1 MKPQFDDQLNMS
13 NHGRALAA
21 GGPCI
26 WEQDD
31 EWAEIREVEV
41 RQGNVVA
48 SSRDRSTMVREDS
61 DPAWWLDVDSTG
73 QFGYGPAEASARAVV
88 HRTDGTTYEYEW
100 PDAVVVDMPLQLEEI
115 QGNVVAGFSKD
126 HTSYLFFALPDEPAQ
141 ARAWLAD
148 LVDEVATAQEVKQ
161 FNDLFRAIRKRRGDR
176 EGVVEAAWMNLAFT
190 HEGLGKLGVDKS
202 QLRLFP
208 EEFREGMR
216 NRKQI
221 IGDVDDNDPDLWPNG
236 LGTRTIHA
244 LMILAADSVEDL
256 NREVLYF
263 VRHAASNGVSL
274 VFQQDGM
281 TRPDAPGYEHFG
293 FRDGISQ
300 PAIRGL
306 ATSSYPQGSDQAV
319 PPQDVIAG
327 GEFVLGYPRQQPS
340 DPADDPLTPRPDWT
354 ENGSY
359 LVFRRLR
366 QDVRGFQDFLSREAA
381 RLGTTVDLLGAKLVG
396 RYRSGAPL
404 VGAGNATQDPGT
416 TKPDV
421 LEKHRINAFG
431 YSTDPDGTQVPR
443 AAHIRKAYPRDQEVT
458 AKELRER
465 PADPPQRHPVRA
477 VVPRR
482 PSARQSLRRRP
493 SVPRRPRSVLRLL
506 PTVDPR
512 PVRAHPTRMGERRR
526 RSRRRRRRGP
536 GRLPSNSKADPC
548 PRDGGRSGAPPR
560 MGGGRP
566 EVSILLAVHQR
577 HETVVGGLARGHRDR
592 SLVGVGGEKL
602 EQPGPSC
609 STAVRSA
616 LDSCCRG
623 STVRVAEPR
632 SRSSRQAPATNP
644 STSRG
649 TSGGRRWARR
659 LRPRR

>member
-366 QDVRGFQDFLSREAA
+366 QDVRGFQDFLSREAG

-465 PADPPQRHPVRA
+465 PRILRRGIPFGQSYRDGHPPDSPIGADPRFPDDRGMCFVCYQRSIRDQFELIQGTWMNRGA
-477 VVPRR
+477 VPEKGDG
-482 PSARQSLRRRP
+482 
-493 SVPRRPRSVLRLL
+493 
-506 PTVDPR
+506 VDP
-512 PVRAHPTRMGERRR
+512 VA
-526 RSRRRRRRGP
+526 SQA
-536 GRLPSNSKADPC
+536 S
-548 PRDGGRSGAPPR
+548 PPR
-560 MGGGRP
+560 PFRYP
-566 EVSILLAVHQR
+566 
-577 HETVVGGLARGHRDR
+577 
-592 SLVGVGGEKL
+592 GGEVDQVNL
-602 EQPGPSC
+602 PRQWVTTTGGEYFFSPSI
-609 STAVRSA
+609 SA
-616 LDSCCRG
+616 LKRL
-623 STVRVAEPR
+623 
-632 SRSSRQAPATNP
+632 
-644 STSRG
+644 TS
-649 TSGGRRWARR
+649 
-659 LRPRR
+659 